1 MSVPGN
7 MKPAPAPSS
16 FDDNNEFYEESR
28 WAKLSRRI
36 KEEPLIPLGCALTC
50 WALFEATRSI
60 RSGDKQRTNRMFRR
74 RIYAQGFT
82 VMAMLVG
89 SIYWES
95 DRKKRNEY
103 DELIEDKKRKER
115 HESWLKELEARDEE
129 EQEFKRMRDKMV
141 QDKVSEKQ
149 LQRQRAAA
157 KDQSSV
163 VQSVLEDRE
172 KRRDGPVMAAIRALW
187 NARD

>member
-1 MSVPGN
+1 
-7 MKPAPAPSS
+7 
-16 FDDNNEFYEESR
+16 
-28 WAKLSRRI
+28 
-36 KEEPLIPLGCALTC
+36 
-50 WALFEATRSI
+50 
-60 RSGDKQRTNRMFRR
+60 MFRR

-103 DELIEDKKRKER
+103 EELIEDKKRKER